1 MMASVKKPRNGRRL
15 SPSARRR
22 DRLAMWGLT
31 LLSWALI
38 VVVVLAIGLAVW
50 AIALSPPSLYS
61 LVVIGVFL
69 LAGIFWELIKL
80 ANKR

>member
-1 MMASVKKPRNGRRL
+1 M
-15 SPSARRR
+15 
-22 DRLAMWGLT
+22 
-31 LLSWALI
+31 SWALI

>member
-31 LLSWALI
+31 LLI

>member
-1 MMASVKKPRNGRRL
+1 MM
-15 SPSARRR
+15 R

-38 VVVVLAIGLAVW
+38 VVVVLAIGLAVC